1 MPPNTPSLT
10 DPIRVGL
17 RSGLKELLDA
27 YKATGALAE
36 SYDYPPESY
45 HTPCGYIETGVP
57 EAVTHDAST
66 RQRVLTAQVVFVVKL
81 ISNAQATRELD
92 VMVDEFHEWVTANP
106 RIAGQ
111 LSMLEVVRVQ
121 PGLELTDANGTKYAA
136 TVMTIDC
143 NERLGRQ

>member
-10 DPIRVGL
+10 DPIRVNL
-17 RSGLKELLDA
+17 RAGLKEILDA

-36 SYDYPPESY
+36 TYAYPPESY
-45 HTPCGYIETGVP
+45 HTPCAYIETGVP
-57 EAVTHDAST
+57 EAVTHDMST
-66 RQRVLTAQVVFVVKL
+66 RQRILTAQVVFVVKL
-81 ISNAQATRELD
+81 ISNAQATGELD
-92 VMVDEFHEWVTANP
+92 VMVDALHEWVTANP

-121 PGLELTDANGTKYAA
+121 PGLELTDANGNKYAA
-136 TVMTIDC
+136 TVITIDC